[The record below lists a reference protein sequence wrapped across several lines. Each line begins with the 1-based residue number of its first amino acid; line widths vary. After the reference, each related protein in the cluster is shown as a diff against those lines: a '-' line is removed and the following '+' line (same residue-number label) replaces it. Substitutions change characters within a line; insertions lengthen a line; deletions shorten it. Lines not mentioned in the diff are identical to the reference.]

1 MIGKC
6 RLCRDK
12 KVKYEFYY
20 FSLGSTV
27 VITLCA
33 LADYNRQCV
42 HMIVEGKHNHL
53 GSITSELT
61 NPVSGK
67 AANLE
72 SCFWRETRI
81 T

>member
-33 LADYNRQCV
+33 LADYNRECV

-53 GSITSELT
+53 
-61 NPVSGK
+61 
-67 AANLE
+67 A
-72 SCFWRETRI
+72 R
-81 T
+81 